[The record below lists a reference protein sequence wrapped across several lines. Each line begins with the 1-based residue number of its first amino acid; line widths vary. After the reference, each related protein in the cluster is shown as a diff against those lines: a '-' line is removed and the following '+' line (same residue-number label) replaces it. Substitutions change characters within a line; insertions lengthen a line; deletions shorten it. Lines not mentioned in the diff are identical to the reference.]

1 MSADYRVAAKAVKF
15 EKPVSALNK
24 FINQRVS
31 LFALRD
37 VTQKMG
43 PETRATRCFVFSSGT
58 ARSGTLPFGV

>member
-24 FINQRVS
+24 LINQGAF

-37 VTQKMG
+37 VTQRMG
-43 PETRATRCFVFSSGT
+43 PKLAVHDVLCSRPGQRA
-58 ARSGTLPFGV
+58 